1 MVIPLLIYN
10 GKNKWSYD
18 TSIFERMPW
27 YNGLSEKSKEFVP
40 AYRFAMYDL
49 SEMDLDIKTATAM
62 QLILKVMRSV
72 RLLDKAGIIATIQEM
87 MMAYAQKH
95 EDDKITYY
103 VRLCLKYVLSVKSDF
118 TGEDLL
124 SIANEVSREGSE
136 LIMTL
141 AEQLRQEGF
150 QEGHFEAT
158 IKIVKNAFS
167 TNMKQDQIM
176 TLTGLTREELEGIK
190 NVHLMEARETP
201 VFSV

>member
-141 AEQLRQEGF
+141 AEQLRQEGK
-150 QEGHFEAT
+150 FELT

-167 TNMKQDQIM
+167 MNMKPDEIM
-176 TLTGLTREELEGIK
+176 KLTGLTMEELEEIK
-190 NVHLMEARETP
+190 RKIP
-201 VFSV
+201 Q